1 MNIAIIGT
9 GNIGGTLA
17 IKWAKKGHQINIGV
31 RDLNNFKGKQLLES
45 NQIQIYSITEAVQK
59 SEVILMATPAMAAK
73 EVSISLG
80 NTSGKIIIDAANIV
94 MGRGPAGFLNVS
106 DCILANT
113 QSKDL
118 VKCFNSTGFN
128 NIENPVYQNIVI
140 DMFMAGD
147 SVEGK
152 KVAKQLALDAGFE
165 QCYDIGGNDKF
176 TLLEQFAF
184 FWINLAMFQG
194 QGREMAFKLL
204 KR

>member
-1 MNIAIIGT
+1 
-9 GNIGGTLA
+9 
-17 IKWAKKGHQINIGV
+17 
-31 RDLNNFKGKQLLES
+31 
-45 NQIQIYSITEAVQK
+45 
-59 SEVILMATPAMAAK
+59 
-73 EVSISLG
+73 
-80 NTSGKIIIDAANIV
+80 

-128 NIENPVYQNIVI
+128 NIENPVYQNIVV

-152 KVAKQLALDAGFE
+152 KIAKQLALDAGFE

-184 FWINLAMFQG
+184 FWINTDSKNNIVQFHLCSFDYLFFGSASTKCQRANNPPKYILNFGLKYIWIWYNLAMFQW
-194 QGREMAFKLL
+194 LL
-204 KR
+204 NF